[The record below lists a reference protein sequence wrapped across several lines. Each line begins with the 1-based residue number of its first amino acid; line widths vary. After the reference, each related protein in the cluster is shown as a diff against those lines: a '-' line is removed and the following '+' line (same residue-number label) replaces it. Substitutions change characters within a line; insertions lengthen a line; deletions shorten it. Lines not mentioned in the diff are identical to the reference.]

1 MTVAKL
7 KHLLSTFNEQ
17 SKINIGV
24 VDDEGVIELEITH
37 MTTSYNINTGES
49 TIILANAEMEG
60 D

>member
-7 KHLLSTFNEQ
+7 IHLLSTFNEQ

-24 VDDEGVIELEITH
+24 VDDEGVIEFEITH

-49 TIILANAEMEG
+49 TIILVNDEMEG